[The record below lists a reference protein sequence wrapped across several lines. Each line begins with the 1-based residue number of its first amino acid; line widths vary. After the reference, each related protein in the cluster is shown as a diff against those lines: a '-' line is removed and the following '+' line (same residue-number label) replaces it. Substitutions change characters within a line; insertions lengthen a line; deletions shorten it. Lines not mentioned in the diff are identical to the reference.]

1 MFQKCIIK
9 RLYIRQAN
17 LFTMMCADCL
27 NNVGNRMSFL
37 GIYKDSALLIKS
49 EKPHFKRL
57 VMHEAEAESVP

>member
-1 MFQKCIIK
+1 
-9 RLYIRQAN
+9 
-17 LFTMMCADCL
+17 
-27 NNVGNRMSFL
+27 MSFL